1 MEDRNNQRD
10 ISRGDR
16 GNVQRQNY
24 RQSEEYQRR
33 KALRMKKRRRQV
45 YIARTC
51 VFGGGAL
58 IILALVLIINGIVH
72 HKSVKES
79 IQFVEEK
86 QKDTTVY
93 RIMENKPEIDV
104 QLITPNEYSRP
115 QISTEKI
122 TGIVVHYTANPGTTA
137 QQNRDFFD
145 GLKDSHLTSVS
156 SHFVVGLEG
165 EVIQCIPTSERAY
178 ASNQRNF
185 DTISI
190 ECCHTDETGKFN
202 DATYDSVV
210 RLCAYLCTKFNLEA
224 DAVIRHYD
232 VTGKACPKYFV
243 DNEEEWTK
251 FKTAVDAYMKGN
263 SREVDKEEHD
273 SFYGIGEQTITP
285 SITEN
290 QS

>member
-33 KALRMKKRRRQV
+33 KELRMKKRRRQV

-58 IILALVLIINGIVH
+58 ILLAIVLIVNSVIQ
-72 HKSVKES
+72 HKGAKES
-79 IQFVEEK
+79 MNLMDRIK
-86 QKDTTVY
+86 KDTTVY
-93 RIMENKPEIDV
+93 RIMENKPDIDI
-104 QLITPNEYSRP
+104 QLLTPNEYSRP
-115 QISTEKI
+115 QIATEKI

-137 QQNRDFFD
+137 QQNRDFFE

-165 EVIQCIPTSERAY
+165 EIIQCIPTSERAY

-190 ECCHTDETGKFN
+190 ECCHIDETGKFN
-202 DATYDSVV
+202 DATYESVV
-210 RLCAYLCTKFNLEA
+210 KLCAYLCTKFNLEA
-224 DAVIRHYD
+224 EAVIRHYD

-243 DNEEEWTK
+243 ENEEEWEK
-251 FKTAVDAYMKGN
+251 FIMAVDTYMKGN
-263 SREVDKEEHD
+263 SKEVSKQEHD
-273 SFYGIGEQTITP
+273 SFYDMGQPTVTP
-285 SITEN
+285 
-290 QS
+290 

>member
-1 MEDRNNQRD
+1 MEDRDNKKD
-10 ISRGDR
+10 TPIGGR
-16 GNVQRQNY
+16 GNIKRQNY

-33 KALRMKKRRRQV
+33 KELRRKQRRRQV

-58 IILALVLIINGIVH
+58 ILLTIILIINGIVH
-72 HKSVKES
+72 QKDVRES
-79 IQFVEEK
+79 IQYVKEL

-93 RIMENKPEIDV
+93 RIMENKPEIDI
-104 QLITPNEYSRP
+104 QLLTPNEYSRP
-115 QISTEKI
+115 QIATEKI

-137 QQNRDFFD
+137 QQNRDFFE
-145 GLKDSHLTSVS
+145 GLKDSHITSVS

-165 EVIQCIPTSERAY
+165 EMIQCIPTTERAY

-185 DTISI
+185 DTVSI
-190 ECCHTDETGKFN
+190 ECCHVDETGKFN

-210 RLCAYLCTKFNLEA
+210 KLCAYLCTKFNLDA

-243 DNEEEWTK
+243 DNEEEWEK
-251 FKTAVDAYMKGN
+251 FKMAIDTYIKGN
-263 SREVDKEEHD
+263 SREVSKEEHD
-273 SFYGIGEQTITP
+273 SFYEIGGQTATP
-285 SITEN
+285 SIGEEE
-290 QS
+290 